1 VGARARDG
9 PRRVTDTHA
18 DLDAVDARIDALA
31 RELSNWGR
39 WGSGDELGTLNL
51 VTPEKRVEAAQ
62 CVQSGETISLAFE
75 LRAGAPQAPGSPRL
89 NPLHVMT
96 QTGTDAAF
104 EDGATAYAD
113 DVLTMSVHA
122 ATHWDALSH
131 VFHRGRMYDDRP
143 CTDVTSA
150 GAATNSIV
158 PVSRRMV
165 TRGVL
170 VDVAR
175 HLDLEPLAPD
185 HEVTV
190 DELEA
195 ALDAQGVELRPGDAL
210 LVRTGRLGRIAAA
223 EAWNEY
229 TEVGDTLPLEP
240 GIGADCLPWLHAHD
254 VAAVAC
260 DNWAVEHLAP
270 GNPGRLP
277 VHEVG
282 IVHMGLLLG
291 ENFELDALAAA
302 CAGDGRYDFLLAAA
316 PLPVRGGVG
325 GAVNPVAIR

>member
-1 VGARARDG
+1 VS
-9 PRRVTDTHA
+9 
-18 DLDAVDARIDALA
+18 DAATVDARIDALA

-39 WGSGDELGTLNL
+39 WGADDELGTLNL
-51 VTPEKRVEAAQ
+51 VTPAKRVEAAA
-62 CVQSGETISLAFE
+62 CISAGEPISLALE
-75 LRAGAPQAPGSPRL
+75 LRAGVPQAPGSPRI
-89 NPLHVMT
+89 NPQHFMT
-96 QTGTDAAF
+96 ETGADAA
-104 EDGATAYAD
+104 AKNRPAAYAD
-113 DVLTMSVHA
+113 DVLTMSTHA

-131 VFHRGRMYDDRP
+131 VFHRSRMYNDRP

-150 GAATNSIV
+150 GARANSIV
-158 PVSRRMV
+158 PVASRMV

-175 HLDLEPLAPD
+175 HLGVEALAPD

-190 DELEA
+190 AQLTA

-210 LVRTGRLGRIAAA
+210 LVRTGRLGAI
-223 EAWNEY
+223 EATGAWHEY
-229 TEVGDTLPLEP
+229 TEIGDRLPLEP
-240 GIGADCLPWLHAHD
+240 GIGADSLPWLHEHGI
-254 VAAVAC
+254 AAVAC
-260 DNWAVEHLAP
+260 DNWAVEHLDA

-291 ENFELDALAAA
+291 ENFCLDALAAA
-302 CAGDGRYDFLLAAA
+302 CAADRRYDFLLAAA